1 MILFKLNG
9 KATQVN
15 LQLRF
20 SISKGKSQKRR
31 ELVREM
37 NRNER
42 LEDLSTREVW
52 NMFKLQCGYL
62 LNV

>member
-1 MILFKLNG
+1 
-9 KATQVN
+9 
-15 LQLRF
+15 
-20 SISKGKSQKRR
+20 
-31 ELVREM
+31 M